1 MHPYSVCLSVCSTDK
16 ELLSVRDRL
25 ERDVETL
32 RYGLQEQKDKVDI
45 LDHALTNAQ
54 ANVVRLEEEVSR
66 SLGQTDGRTKDV
78 ASWFNDTARHI
89 LFTVIWSRTYGKRP
103 FR

>member
-1 MHPYSVCLSVCSTDK
+1 MHPYSICLSVCSADK

-66 SLGQTDGRTKDV
+66 SLGHTDGRKC
-78 ASWFNDTARHI
+78 FI
-89 LFTVIWSRTYGKRP
+89 
-103 FR
+103 